1 MKWLRRALVGL
12 IALLLVTLAIGWVYL
27 GDLVLAVAAPRVPFD
42 RANVPPAPDYDQP
55 AAWSARPE
63 TVDAA
68 DAEVEG
74 VAIAA
79 DPEVDVF
86 YLHPTSFLGNAWNAG
101 LDDATV
107 NAATDQGA
115 TRIQASLFSGCCR
128 VFAPRYRQ
136 ANMTAFTTASADGA
150 AAIGLA
156 GDDAIAAFRHYLE
169 HDNHGRPF
177 ILAAHSQGSFV
188 GLRLLREVIAPG
200 PLRQQLVVA
209 YLLGGPVTVE
219 ALGDLP
225 VCESPAQT
233 GCVVG
238 FNARSLGYR
247 PGIEFV
253 ENPPPPAGAP
263 PRTRV
268 CVNPLTW
275 TTDAAQASGGLGA
288 VFWDSSG
295 ARPTP
300 RPGFASAR
308 CEAGTLQVE
317 LSGSVPRDF
326 MSRLLDHALGAG
338 NYHAIEYGLFW
349 LDLRA
354 NARARAAA
362 FVAGREAVR
371 RDM

>member
-1 MKWLRRALVGL
+1 MKWLWRALVGL
-12 IALLLVTLAIGWVYL
+12 AALLLVLLVIGWAYL
-27 GDLVLAVAAPRVPFD
+27 GDIVLAVAAPGVPFD
-42 RANVPPAPDYDQP
+42 PANTPPPPDYAEP
-55 AAWSARPE
+55 GTWSARPE
-63 TVDAA
+63 TADAA

-74 VAIAA
+74 VTVAA
-79 DPEVDVF
+79 DPAVDVF
-86 YLHPTSFLGNAWNAG
+86 YLHPTSFLGDAWNAR

-107 NAATDQGA
+107 NDATDLGS
-115 TRIQASLFSGCCR
+115 TRIQASAFNGCCR

-177 ILAAHSQGSFV
+177 ILAAHSQGAFV

-200 PLRQQLVVA
+200 PLRGRLVAA
-209 YLLGGPVTVE
+209 YLIGGPITHE
-219 ALGDLP
+219 ALGELP
-225 VCESPAQT
+225 VCASAEQT

-238 FNARSLGYR
+238 FNARGPDYAR
-247 PGIEFV
+247 GIEFV
-253 ENPPPPAGAP
+253 ENPPPPADAP
-263 PRTRV
+263 PSRRV

-275 TTDAAQASGGLGA
+275 RADEAAARGGLGA
-288 VFWDSSG
+288 VFWDSSVS
-295 ARPTP
+295 RP
-300 RPGFASAR
+300 RPQSGFVSAR
-308 CEAGTLQVE
+308 CEAGTLRVE
-317 LSGSVPRDF
+317 LSGAVPRDF

-354 NARARAAA
+354 NAATRAAA
-362 FVAGREAVR
+362 FLAKQG
-371 RDM
+371 

>member
-1 MKWLRRALVGL
+1 MIRRGRWILLSVAALLPVGL
-12 IALLLVTLAIGWVYL
+12 VIGWVYL
-27 GDLVLAVAAPRVPFD
+27 GDIVLAMAAPGVPFD
-42 RANVPPAPDYDQP
+42 PADTPPPPDYGQP
-55 AAWSARPE
+55 ASWSARPE
-63 TVDAA
+63 TADAA

-79 DPEVDVF
+79 DPAVDVF
-86 YLHPTSFLGNAWNAG
+86 YLHPTSFLGAAWNARV
-101 LDDATV
+101 DDATV
-107 NAATDQGA
+107 NEATDAGS
-115 TRIQASLFSGCCR
+115 TRIQASAFNGCCR

-177 ILAAHSQGSFV
+177 ILAAHSQGAFV

-200 PLRQQLVVA
+200 PLRGQLVAA
-209 YLLGGPVTVE
+209 YLIGGPITHE

-225 VCESPAQT
+225 VCASAEQT
-233 GCVVG
+233 GCVVA
-238 FNARSLGYR
+238 FNARGPDYVG
-247 PGIEFV
+247 GIEFV
-253 ENPPPPAGAP
+253 ENPPPPPDAP
-263 PRTRV
+263 PHRRV

-275 TTDAAQASGGLGA
+275 RADEAPARGGLGA

-295 ARPTP
+295 AKP
-300 RPGFASAR
+300 RPRPEFVGAR
-308 CEAGTLQVE
+308 CEAGTLRVE
-317 LSGSVPRDF
+317 LSGTVPRDF

-354 NARARAAA
+354 NAAARAKA
-362 FVAGREAVR
+362 FLASQG
-371 RDM
+371 